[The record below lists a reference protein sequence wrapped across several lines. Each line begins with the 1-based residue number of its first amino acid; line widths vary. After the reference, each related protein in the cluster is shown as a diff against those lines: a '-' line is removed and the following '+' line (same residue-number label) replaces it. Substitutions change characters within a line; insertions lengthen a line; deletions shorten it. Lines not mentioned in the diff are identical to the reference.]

1 MSLDKTHNVGQVEQN
16 NLLHLQLVICGKYE
30 YTERSIW
37 CPQVRKMLLCLH
49 WWVKK
54 KMSQPGERKTFP
66 LQCASLKPYLQVFHF
81 GSSVPRPKYPR
92 KLNTKLDT
100 FSKLSKKLFIWDE
113 LAWLSGLAHLGEM
126 IFISRL
132 YGIFRLASIK
142 RFVMS
147 LEKDCFDH
155 VVLIGFFFIFNEAP
169 RRLQQLD
176 FTV

>member
-1 MSLDKTHNVGQVEQN
+1 MLVKWSKTIYFIF
-16 NLLHLQLVICGKYE
+16 NLICGKYQ

-37 CPQVRKMLLCLH
+37 CPQVRKMLLCPH

-100 FSKLSKKLFIWDE
+100 FSKLSKKLVIWDE
-113 LAWLSGLAHLGEM
+113 LAWLRGLAHLGEM

-132 YGIFRLASIK
+132 YGTFRLASIK

-147 LEKDCFDH
+147 LEKDLFWSRCFDRF
-155 VVLIGFFFIFNEAP
+155 LFYFQWGS
-169 RRLQQLD
+169 
-176 FTV
+176 